1 MAGINKVILVGRIGK
16 DPELRYLQTGNVVC
30 NFSVAT
36 SENWND
42 KNTGEKQERTEWH
55 RIVVFGKL
63 GEICG
68 EWLTKGKQ
76 VYIEGKLQT
85 REWEDKD
92 KNKRT
97 TTEIIANTM
106 QILGDKTSHTE
117 TRQQER
123 QAGDDFY
130 PQSNDDDDG
139 F

>member
-1 MAGINKVILVGRIGK
+1 MAGLNKAMIIGRVGK
-16 DPELRYLQTGNVVC
+16 DPELRYMQNGNPVC

-36 SENWND
+36 SETWND

-55 RIVVFGKL
+55 RITVYGKL
-63 GEICG
+63 AEICA

-85 REWEDKD
+85 REWEDKEG
-92 KNKRT
+92 NKKT

-106 QILGDKTSHTE
+106 QMLGSVGECKPKEEPKQEPKTT
-117 TRQQER
+117 
-123 QAGDDFY
+123 
-130 PQSNDDDDG
+130 DDDIP